1 MKKMLFIIP
10 SFQHGGTNRSFCNMI
25 DLFDFEAHG
34 ISIDLLTVKGTVDKT
49 YLNEFKNRN
58 INILPENYGLSL
70 AYYNGT
76 NLFRRILRKLT
87 NYCPDKFLQIIQF
100 LSCIKYNN
108 KYCSVVSMEEGV
120 TTRVASYIKSPEKTA
135 WLRCM
140 YDRYFE
146 LTHHKN
152 ESSVYDKIDKIVCVS
167 EECRKSLLTI
177 YPQYKNKALCIP
189 NTQNR
194 ELILKKAEQPADI
207 DFENDI
213 FNIVSVGR
221 LDEVKQFH
229 LIPGIVQK
237 LLEKKI
243 RLRWYIIGDG
253 YYKKEISEAIKKYKV
268 EDNVLL
274 VGSKSNPYPLMI
286 KADLV
291 AVTSVS
297 ESFCNVITEGKILNR
312 QIISTA
318 FPAVFDTMGSYNKGI
333 ICSIDDFAEKIYDL
347 YHSPFKS
354 DDVLITKNKDDKD
367 ITDFVQRLEKVF

>member
-1 MKKMLFIIP
+1 MLFIIP

-34 ISIDLLTVKGTVDKT
+34 IAIDLLTVKGMTDKT

-58 INILPENYGLSL
+58 INILHENYGLSL

-76 NLFRRILRKLT
+76 NLFRRILKKLI
-87 NYCPDKFLQIIQF
+87 NSCPDKLLQVILF
-100 LSCIKYNN
+100 LSCLKYNN

-120 TTRVASYIKSPEKTA
+120 STRVTSYIKSPKKIA

-146 LTHHKN
+146 LTHHKD
-152 ESSVYDKIDKIVCVS
+152 ESGVYDKIDKIVCVS
-167 EECRKSLLTI
+167 EECQKSLLTI
-177 YPQYKNKALCIP
+177 YPQYKDKTLCIP

-194 ELILKKAEQPADI
+194 ELILKKSEQAADI

-229 LIPGIVQK
+229 LIPEIVKK
-237 LLEKKI
+237 LLEQNLKLK
-243 RLRWYIIGDG
+243 WYIIGDG
-253 YYKKEISEAIKKYKV
+253 YYQKEIAEAIKKHKV
-268 EDNVLL
+268 EDTVLL
-274 VGSKSNPYPLMI
+274 VGSKSNPYPLMS
-286 KADLV
+286 KADLI

-318 FPAVFDTMGSYNKGI
+318 FPAVFNTMGSYSKGI
-333 ICSIDDFAEKIYDL
+333 ICSIDDFAKKIYDL
-347 YHSPFKS
+347 YNSPFEYS
-354 DDVLITKNKDDKD
+354 DVLITKNKDDKD